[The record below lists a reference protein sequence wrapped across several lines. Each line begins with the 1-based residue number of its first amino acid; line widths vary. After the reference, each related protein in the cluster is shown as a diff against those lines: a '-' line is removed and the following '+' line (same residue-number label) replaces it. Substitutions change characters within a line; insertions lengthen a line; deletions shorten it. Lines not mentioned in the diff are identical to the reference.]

1 MEVFLSLNMTLAIF
15 SLPIAFAFIFGNR
28 EREKKITSISWSVPV
43 PQDLLSQLRQF
54 SPVAISRV
62 SGIYLDDVFDLM
74 KGNRPRTAPEI
85 IEKLEQTLKTLR
97 ERDAE
102 LEREAAKIGFMIKGL
117 DALDQQDALRKT
129 APKKSLESGKK

>member
-15 SLPIAFAFIFGNR
+15 SLPIVFAFIFGNR

-117 DALDQQDALRKT
+117 DALDQQDVLRKT
-129 APKKSLESGKK
+129 ASKKSLESGKK

>member
-1 MEVFLSLNMTLAIF
+1 MEVLISFHVMLVILV
-15 SLPIAFAFIFGNR
+15 LPGVCSFIFGNR

-85 IEKLEQTLKTLR
+85 IEKLEQTLKTLK
-97 ERDAE
+97 EKDAE

-117 DALDQQDALRKT
+117 EALDQQEILREDNR
-129 APKKSLESGKK
+129 KKLVGTDKK